1 MYSRHCTL
9 KKSIILPV
17 QTTDTVKSFHLYF
30 LQNEYKLLNTIVTH
44 AHARKFGEIC
54 GWVWGS
60 GIAAAVLCHLAIW
73 STRPS
78 GLNMDVVVLL
88 LLTIFSV
95 KGQMTSSDDDEECPP
110 TTLELSLDLSRS
122 LVTASSTCG
131 DDNFKQ
137 YCYVNSTDQTM
148 QCRTC
153 EHEEEARASNVVD
166 SDPNSHWISRPGL
179 EAVNLTVDLIQ
190 VLTVNI
196 KLEYM

>member
-1 MYSRHCTL
+1 MR
-9 KKSIILPV
+9 
-17 QTTDTVKSFHLYF
+17 
-30 LQNEYKLLNTIVTH
+30 
-44 AHARKFGEIC
+44 
-54 GWVWGS
+54 GS

-73 STRPS
+73 STSPS

-95 KGQMTSSDDDEECPP
+95 KGQMTSSDYDEGCPSI
-110 TTLELSLDLSRS
+110 TVDLSRS
-122 LVTASSTCG
+122 PVTASSTCG
-131 DDNFKQ
+131 DDNFSQ

-166 SDPNSHWISRPGL
+166 SDANSQWISRPGL

-190 VLTVNI
+190 VFIVNI
-196 KLEYM
+196 KLEYI